1 MTERID
7 ERLQAMGVD
16 ASGMTDEQ
24 KFTAATGLTRYNEYE
39 ANNAWYVPGGAAN
52 VPAGASEPTGEG
64 GNTGGNTSTTEP
76 TGPTGEPEVET
87 YTAEEAAAY
96 NAQLPGA
103 VKAGDVQT
111 PAVEGQEAVEAKNA
125 VYSFESF
132 NNEEKEVKY
141 GEGTVEVIELREDGA
156 TVKVIENES
165 TDPNAAD
172 FTNLEFNVNSLD
184 ETATLQLFSTEGLAQ
199 PIWVTFEKVSDA
211 VEGQEAIAAQDA
223 VLYTEETAAAY
234 NAELE
239 GAVKEGDP
247 KTSSAEIVTE

>member
-1 MTERID
+1 MTLEQLNEMYSQYTGLRIDIASLIDGAEDKEKVYKHLMWHLRKGRITERPADQEIL
-7 ERLQAMGVD
+7 EEL
-16 ASGMTDEQ
+16 
-24 KFTAATGLTRYNEYE
+24 
-39 ANNAWYVPGGAAN
+39 
-52 VPAGASEPTGEG
+52 VPALQEALEIEPE
-64 GNTGGNTSTTEP
+64 
-76 TGPTGEPEVET
+76 GEPSEIDIEET

-156 TVKVIENES
+156 TVKVLENQS

-223 VLYTEETAAAY
+223 VLYTEETADAY
-234 NAELE
+234 NATLD
-239 GAVKEGDP
+239 GAVKEGD
-247 KTSSAEIVTE
+247 KKN

>member
-1 MTERID
+1 MTQLDIDFQALTGLRYTVSDMVEGASTPEEKQKVYDFITWNIKQGRILEVPANAALVTSIMNAIKNLDQKSTID
-7 ERLQAMGVD
+7 EV
-16 ASGMTDEQ
+16 E
-24 KFTAATGLTRYNEYE
+24 
-39 ANNAWYVPGGAAN
+39 
-52 VPAGASEPTGEG
+52 
-64 GNTGGNTSTTEP
+64 
-76 TGPTGEPEVET
+76 EVET
-87 YTAEEAAAY
+87 YTAAEAIAY
-96 NAQLPGA
+96 NATLPGA
-103 VKAGDVQT
+103 VKVGDVQT
-111 PAVEGQEAVEAKNA
+111 PAVEAQEEVEAKNA

-141 GEGTVEVIELREDGA
+141 GEGIVEVIELREDGA
-156 TVKVIENES
+156 TVKVLENQS

-234 NAELE
+234 NATLE
-239 GAVKEGDP
+239 GAVKEGDV
-247 KTSSAEIVTE
+247 KQ